1 MVYTAADAV
10 YVTSCIT
17 GSISLLASYLTIRV
31 VLLMKM
37 NGYLKLVT
45 SLAVV
50 QIFVDI
56 GHIMTFQNKME
67 TNNAL
72 CQTHGVFLI
81 FGNLSATIW
90 TNFIS
95 VSVFYIIFFGRSLD
109 IGKHYPLFFGIATI
123 FPLVLAICAT
133 SLNYIHFSQELTASC
148 FLPPVKPV
156 SIVDDTDDNYADT
169 RFSQLY
175 NSLNYISLGFNVI
188 IATMTY
194 IKIYFFNTSPTSPAD
209 IGRISMLSLSS
220 TLSLAATGKPSRRQ
234 IAMRTLALRLMLY
247 PASEI
252 FNNIFRIADSA
263 TGNVNHGL
271 NILHAIINGLL
282 GTFFFLIFLS
292 MQPKARILLYNMRYN
307 FCFPTIF
314 GDQGKATDDGLQINS
329 HQVSWAPRGVKN
341 DLNKPLSSTPLLADM
356 DEDELASEIQNGNDN
371 IDNDDT
377 IRGSVRD
384 SVRESEMNRSSVQ
397 SSTYGPMGNITRIT
411 NNFPKEEP
419 SINRI
424 TNKL

>member
-1 MVYTAADAV
+1 MAYTAADAV
-10 YVTSCIT
+10 YVISCIT

-50 QIFVDI
+50 QVFVDI
-56 GHIMTFQNKME
+56 GHIMTFQNKMK

-72 CQTHGVFLI
+72 CQTHGIFLI

-95 VSVFYIIFFGRSLD
+95 ISVFYIIFFGRSLD
-109 IGKHYPLFFGIATI
+109 IGKQYPLFFGIAI
-123 FPLVLAICAT
+123 IIPLILAICAT
-133 SLNYIHFSQELTASC
+133 SLNYIHFSKELTASC
-148 FLPPVKPV
+148 FLPPVKPA
-156 SIVDDTDDNYADT
+156 SLVDDDEDYADT
-169 RFSQLY
+169 RFSELY
-175 NSLNYISLGFNVI
+175 NSLNYISLGFNVL

-194 IKIYFFNTSPTSPAD
+194 IKIYFFHTSPTSSAD
-209 IGRISMLSLSS
+209 IGRVSMLSLSS
-220 TLSLAATGKPSRRQ
+220 TLSLAPFGKPSRRQ

-292 MQPKARILLYNMRYN
+292 MQPKARVLLYNMRYN
-307 FCFPTIF
+307 FCFPTIW
-314 GDQGKATDDGLQINS
+314 GDQGKADDGLQINS
-329 HQVSWAPRGVKN
+329 HQVSWAPRGVNN

-356 DEDELASEIQNGNDN
+356 DEDELASEIQNGNN
-371 IDNDDT
+371 NVVVDDDM
-377 IRGSVRD
+377 IRGSIRE
-384 SVRESEMNRSSVQ
+384 SVRESEMNG
-397 SSTYGPMGNITRIT
+397 TYGPMGS
-411 NNFPKEEP
+411 

-424 TNKL
+424 TINNNL